1 MITSTHAHLSDTAHE
16 TKDTCATG
24 WGVGTAMGWN
34 KPALVLCGTLDM
46 GGCSQESWGSWKQ
59 C

>member
-1 MITSTHAHLSDTAHE
+1 MLTSVTQHMKPGTLVPQ
-16 TKDTCATG
+16 
-24 WGVGTAMGWN
+24 GVLWALQVTAMAWN